1 MSAQRSDQVE
11 SRRACSEETVC
22 WGNRVLFLGREAC
35 SKNEGVGWRGMPCV
49 WLRQIGVRGVAYRT
63 PNLGPLETLQVAQLS
78 PPNVSEISEPVN
90 KLHLLPFPIQMGVQ
104 KKTRKFAQ
112 VKRIIGQRDARLK
125 KNQLKGED
133 KTKPKGDD
141 VVREM

>member
-1 MSAQRSDQVE
+1 
-11 SRRACSEETVC
+11 
-22 WGNRVLFLGREAC
+22 
-35 SKNEGVGWRGMPCV
+35 
-49 WLRQIGVRGVAYRT
+49 VRGVAYRT
-63 PNLGPLETLQVAQLS
+63 PNLGPLETLQVVQLS
-78 PPNVSEISEPVN
+78 PQNVSEISEPVN
-90 KLHLLPFPIQMGVQ
+90 KLQLLPSIGEQAVIQMGVQ

-133 KTKPKGDD
+133 KAKPKGDD